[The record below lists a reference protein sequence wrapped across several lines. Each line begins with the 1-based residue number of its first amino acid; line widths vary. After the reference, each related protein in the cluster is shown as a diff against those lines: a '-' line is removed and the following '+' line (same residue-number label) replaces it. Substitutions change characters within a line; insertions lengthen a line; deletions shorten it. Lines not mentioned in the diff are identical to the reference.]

1 MRRSRSVASGRAIL
15 LAVALIFP
23 AAPVAAAEP
32 ELELSR
38 GPHPSLPSGAELSR
52 LVALNDQVP
61 VDELDGDVTAT
72 VVTHTVFVRIAVD
85 EEWRSYYGSYAFSRA
100 IDAIEAADGAMY
112 SEFGVNL
119 VKYQTTDWDS
129 SPDSGDVDACDLLND
144 LMADRSPG
152 ASDVLI
158 GFAKNYS
165 NNYAGC
171 AEINGD
177 EAEVNWNPSSYNR
190 WVTTQ
195 HEVSH
200 LFGLPDRYPD
210 PNNSHI
216 DDVMENPYTDP
227 DFWCSYYAGSG
238 YGDRGI
244 FGQNAGKFD

>member
-15 LAVALIFP
+15 LAAALIFP

-38 GPHPSLPSGAELSR
+38 GPHPSPPSGAELSR

-61 VDELDGDVTAT
+61 VDERKGDITAT
-72 VVTHTVFVRIAVD
+72 VVTHTVYVKIAAD
-85 EEWRSYYGSYAFSRA
+85 EEWRSYYGIGDFTKAN
-100 IDAIEAADGAMY
+100 DAIEVADGAMY
-112 SEFGVNL
+112 SEFGVDL
-119 VKYQTTDWDS
+119 VWWSYANWDS

-144 LMADRSPG
+144 LKADLSPG
-152 ASDVLI
+152 TADVLI

-165 NNYAGC
+165 NNYGGC

-190 WVTTQ
+190 WVAAQ

-210 PNNSHI
+210 PNNRHI
-216 DDVMENPYTDP
+216 DDVMENPYTAP

-244 FGQNAGKFD
+244 FAQNAGKFD